1 MRSLTRG
8 GTGADAGAQT
18 RGGEGRADGGRTGRP
33 RIVEEKD
40 VPIFSRDF
48 FLFSSRDREI
58 RIQPKKM

>member
-1 MRSLTRG
+1 VGS
-8 GTGADAGAQT
+8 GADAGAQM

-48 FLFSSRDREI
+48 IPFSSRDRDRDREI
-58 RIQPKKM
+58 RIQPKKL